1 MAETYQ
7 LMEVLRTRILDEA
20 LDELE
25 REFNVRSRCFLRW
38 IAEGRMSKT
47 DAQDRLD
54 RLFSAIEHLKAF
66 QKTVSKTQN
75 KVSASAP
82 STVP

>member
-7 LMEVLRTRILDEA
+7 LMDVSKPRTLDES

-54 RLFSAIEHLKAF
+54 RLYSAIEHLKAF
-66 QKTVSKTQN
+66 QNTARKSQNTVS
-75 KVSASAP
+75 APAP
-82 STVP
+82 STVA